1 MGSLRRYKE
10 SFKLS
15 NSLGVT
21 KETMNAYLISVGDIY
36 RMTYGPIV
44 SKHIER
50 IKKQVKPKPKD
61 EQLTIE

>member
-21 KETMNAYLISVGDIY
+21 KETMNAYLISVGDIFN
-36 RMTYGPIV
+36 MTYGQTI